1 MPEAI
6 FCSWSSWKHWNTHAY
21 QVSPPCIVWCA
32 NLRSEEVV
40 TGKSAWG
47 NFLSMV
53 VMETLKYTCVP
64 SFTSMHCMVCKF
76 EKWTSSYREKCLGVF
91 LLMVVM
97 ETMEYTCARSFIS
110 MWTVVGKFEKG
121 RSEFKEN
128 CLRLL
133 LLVVVME
140 TICVSGGWRSMC
152 VYWVSFQYVLPL
164 ACYNDKQF
172 YQETLPE
179 AICCCLQTCLS
190 LIFIPFIENIMY
202 TKVGSH
208 GSHHFWVTLPH
219 VSLL

>member
-1 MPEAI
+1 MVVMENRNTHTYQVSAPCIAWFASLRSEEVVIGKVPEAI

-21 QVSPPCIVWCA
+21 QVSPPCIVWFA
-32 NLRSEEVV
+32 SLRSEEVV
-40 TGKSAWG
+40 IGKSAWG
-47 NFLSMV
+47 
-53 VMETLKYTCVP
+53 
-64 SFTSMHCMVCKF
+64 H
-76 EKWTSSYREKCLGVF
+76 F

-110 MWTVVGKFEKG
+110 MCTVVGKFEKW
-121 RSEFKEN
+121 RSDFKEN
-128 CLRLL
+128 CPRLL

-140 TICVSGGWRSMC
+140 TICVSWGWRSMC